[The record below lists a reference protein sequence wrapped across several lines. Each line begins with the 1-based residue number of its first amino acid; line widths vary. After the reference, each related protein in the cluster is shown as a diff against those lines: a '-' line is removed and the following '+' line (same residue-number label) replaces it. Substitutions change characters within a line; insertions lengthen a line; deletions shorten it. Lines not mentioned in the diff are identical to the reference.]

1 MGTERRGFTLI
12 ELLVVVL
19 IIGILAA
26 VGIPQY
32 FKVVEKSRVS
42 EAQNMFTNIR
52 AAEERALARLGAY
65 TNNFGQLDIILKNA
79 AGADCVTT
87 AACTMKYYAFTLAA
101 NGSVSYTVRATR
113 NAGAPARYGAYS
125 ITYTGPAGTMAGSNA
140 TINAELVN

>member
-1 MGTERRGFTLI
+1 MKKRKGFTLI

-42 EAQNMFTNIR
+42 EAQNMFTNMK
-52 AAEERALARLGAY
+52 AAQERALARLGAY
-65 TNNFGQLDIILKNA
+65 TNNFGELDIILKDA
-79 AGADCVTT
+79 TGADCVTT

-101 NGSVSYTVRATR
+101 NGSTSFTITATR
-113 NAGAPARYGAYS
+113 NAGAPARYGAYT

-140 TINAELVN
+140 TINSELIN